1 MQKPHFD
8 TSVSYTVYYHLH
20 NKTIKIHGHVH
31 SILLVISTTGI
42 KRIEANL
49 IHKNRIVKRWYVVK
63 VASNDRRSDNGCV
76 SKARGATWCNAA
88 QRCGTHCSVIPKQ
101 NKKNLTKYNTTDW
114 NTQPLNIL
122 KYITNWDV
130 TFQ

>member
-8 TSVSYTVYYHLH
+8 TSMSSTVYYHLH

-76 SKARGATWCNAA
+76 SKARRATWCNVV
-88 QRCGTHCSVIPKQ
+88 QRGATLWNSLQRDTKTKQ
-101 NKKNLTKYNTTDW
+101 KKSHKVQYN
-114 NTQPLNIL
+114 
-122 KYITNWDV
+122 
-130 TFQ
+130 